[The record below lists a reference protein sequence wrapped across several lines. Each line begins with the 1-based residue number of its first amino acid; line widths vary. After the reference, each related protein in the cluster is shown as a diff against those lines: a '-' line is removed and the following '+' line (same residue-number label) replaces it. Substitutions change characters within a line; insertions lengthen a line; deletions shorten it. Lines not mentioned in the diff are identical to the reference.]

1 MKTALFMAPLA
12 QKQEILGRLSCQR
25 LESCFT
31 CEVTNAGTLSR
42 CDIQRSSLVVVQNLL
57 FDTPEILEANME
69 LRGVIDRLLDAFI
82 LDIKEDRIL
91 TVDMIKTLTQLKIFG
106 TIASQQ
112 IWKLERG
119 GKGMI
124 IEHEGMLAALMKL
137 MFEVQAASER
147 EIDTVREL
155 RTDVLWLLRNLVR

>member
-1 MKTALFMAPLA
+1 
-12 QKQEILGRLSCQR
+12 
-25 LESCFT
+25 
-31 CEVTNAGTLSR
+31 
-42 CDIQRSSLVVVQNLL
+42 VQNLL
-57 FDTPEILEANME
+57 FDTPEILEANLE

-124 IEHEGMLAALMKL
+124 IEHEGMLAALMRL
-137 MFEVQAASER
+137 MFEASAASET